1 MKAHNTREEQ
11 VTLVNERD
19 EATGRMEKLEA
30 HRVGALHRAFSIFI
44 FNREGRL
51 LLQQRADG
59 KYHSPG
65 LWTNSCCGH
74 PRPGEPTAKA
84 AQRRLQEE
92 LGIRCELTEEFT
104 FTYRAEFA
112 NGLIEHELDHVF
124 FGRYD
129 GPFFPDK
136 EEVKD
141 LRWMRMNDLADDL
154 RTSPDVYTAWLAVC
168 WPRVL
173 DRFSLRL
180 RA

>member
-1 MKAHNTREEQ
+1 MNAHDTHVEQ

-19 EATGRMEKLEA
+19 EVIGRMEKLEA

-74 PRPGEPTAKA
+74 PRPGEPTMKA
-84 AQRRLQEE
+84 AQRRLHEE

-104 FTYRAEFA
+104 FSYRAEFG

-124 FGRYD
+124 FG
-129 GPFFPDK
+129 
-136 EEVKD
+136 
-141 LRWMRMNDLADDL
+141 
-154 RTSPDVYTAWLAVC
+154 
-168 WPRVL
+168 
-173 DRFSLRL
+173 
-180 RA
+180 

>member
-1 MKAHNTREEQ
+1 MSTRTLTHEQ

-59 KYHSPG
+59 KYHSAG

-74 PRPGEPTAKA
+74 PRPGEPTEQA
-84 AQRRLQEE
+84 ARRRLREE
-92 LGIRCELTEEFT
+92 LGIACALSEEFT
-104 FTYRAEFA
+104 FLYRAELG
-112 NGLIEHELDHVF
+112 NGLVEHELDHVF
-124 FGRYD
+124 FGQYD
-129 GPFFPDK
+129 GPFFPAPD
-136 EEVKD
+136 EVKD

-154 RTSPDVYTAWLAVC
+154 RTSPGNYTAWLAVC
-168 WPRVL
+168 WPQVL